1 MASDKF
7 WANSTLEPKRQYRFI
22 LNLGGIEQWVVKSVN
37 RPSFTI
43 NNAEHNYINHR
54 FYYPGRIEWNTVS
67 FTIVDPVDP
76 DTTGI
81 LMKMLMASGYRFP
94 TDKNGTRTIS
104 KAEAVAATGGQVFIS
119 MLGAGDAAEPTS
131 NFSREIEK
139 WTLHNPWVEEVSM
152 GDLSYESDDLVEMEV
167 TLRYDWAS
175 FESFTQGSTNT
186 SNPAL
191 QNVPDGLFGP
201 QG

>member
-94 TDKNGTRTIS
+94 TNKNGTKTIS

-119 MLGAGDAAEPTS
+119 MIGAGGIDDTTAP
-131 NFSREIEK
+131 EIEK

-152 GDLSYESDDLVEMEV
+152 GDLSYESDDLVEMEI

-175 FESFTQGSTNT
+175 FQSFVNGATNT
-186 SNPAL
+186 SSKAL
-191 QNVPDGLFGP
+191 QGIPDGLFGP

>member
-22 LNLGGIEQWVVKSVN
+22 LNLGGIEQWVVKKVS
-37 RPSFTI
+37 RPSFSI
-43 NNAEHNYINHR
+43 SNAEHNYINHR
-54 FYYPGRIEWNTVS
+54 FYYPGRIEWSTVA

-94 TDKNGTRTIS
+94 TNKNGTRTIS
-104 KAEAVAATGGQVFIS
+104 KAEAVAACGGQVFIS
-119 MLGAGDAAEPTS
+119 MIGADGLDAEGVTAP
-131 NFSREIEK
+131 EIEK

-152 GDLSYESDDLVEMEV
+152 GDLDYSSDDMVEMEI

-175 FESFTQGSTNT
+175 YESLVNGATNT
-186 SNPAL
+186 SSKAL
-191 QNVPDGLFGP
+191 QNIPDKLFGP
-201 QG
+201 TG

>member
-22 LNLGGIEQWVVKSVN
+22 LNLGGIEQWVVKKVA
-37 RPSFTI
+37 RPAFSI
-43 NNAEHNYINHR
+43 SNAEHNYLNHR
-54 FYYPGRIEWNTVS
+54 FYYPGRIEWTPVS
-67 FTIVDPVDP
+67 FTIIDPVDP

-104 KAEAVAATGGQVFIS
+104 KAEAVAACGNQVHIS
-119 MLGAGDAAEPTS
+119 MLGANANGDATS
-131 NFSREIEK
+131 NTSREIEK
-139 WTLHNPWVEEVSM
+139 WTLHNPWVESATM
-152 GDLSYESDDLVEMEV
+152 GDLDYTSDDLVELEV

-175 FESFTQGSTNT
+175 YEHFTPGATETAS
-186 SNPAL
+186 PAL
-191 QNVPDGLFGP
+191 KTINPSLYGP
-201 QG
+201 SG